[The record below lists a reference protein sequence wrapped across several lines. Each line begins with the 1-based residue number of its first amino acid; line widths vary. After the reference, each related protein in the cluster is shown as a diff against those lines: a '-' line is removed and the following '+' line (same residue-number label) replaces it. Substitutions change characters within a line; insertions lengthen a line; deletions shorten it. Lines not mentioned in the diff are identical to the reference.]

1 MIHLIEKGKKSTKTV
16 SDSKVSYESIGWASG
31 YAKLFCRAALLLGET
46 KSSWERGGKNL
57 EAQVLNGSAVEGF
70 RATEGTAQVHSRAP
84 RVQDGQR
91 GARGAARGEGGE
103 VFCRSFPSQEKC
115 RVPRKGEY
123 IGCGLRYCFLV
134 ALLNQIAELG

>member
-16 SDSKVSYESIGWASG
+16 SDSKVSYESIGCTSG
-31 YAKLFCRAALLLGET
+31 YAKLFCRPALLLGET
-46 KSSWERGGKNL
+46 KSSWERGEKNL
-57 EAQVLNGSAVEGF
+57 KAQVLNGSAVEGF
-70 RATEGTAQVHSRAP
+70 SATEGTAQVHSQAP

-91 GARGAARGEGGE
+91 GARGEGGE